1 MNRDIKGARKP
12 AQVSRVAPK
21 ALTAIAI
28 ASLKPGKVMADGAI
42 RPGNGSLKIRKRQTA
57 ATVVTEWLF
66 EWNRAGKA
74 ARYTVGRYSPTE
86 SEHAFTIGKAR
97 LEAARLQAMVEQG
110 LEPTKVREQEAVAAK
125 VRATVLSAQSSE
137 VDGASDDLASLLS
150 TYVAHLRQGG
160 KVDSA
165 YDAANM
171 FKNHVLQPFPAL
183 ALLPASQVVPA
194 DIAKVLSRLV
204 GPSAERQVG
213 RTALKLRSYLGA
225 AFKLGMGA
233 GLDPMAPIGASKFG
247 LTVNPAAA
255 VPSRAMAAKF
265 NKTGERTLSEKEL
278 RIFMVHVFAWPS
290 ELQRLALLFQIF
302 SGGQRI
308 RQVLRIR
315 HVDVEADKV
324 FLFDPKGRRATA
336 RTHALPMTAEL
347 REIVDALTLVNKP
360 DAGKDGSGFLFVS
373 RDAVIAPE
381 TLSGVVENI
390 RKAMLDDKQ
399 ITTSFRGGDIRRTVE
414 TILSGKLKVSKD
426 HRAQLLSH
434 GLTGVQDVVYDKD
447 LHLEAK
453 QSALRKWSDYLE
465 NLCLGHVTQNKK

>member
-1 MNRDIKGARKP
+1 MNRDTGHPKKATRL
-12 AQVSRVAPK
+12 VRVAPK
-21 ALTAIAI
+21 ALTVIAI
-28 ASLKPGKVMADGAI
+28 ASLRPGKVMADGAI

-74 ARYTVGRYSPTE
+74 ARYTIGRYSQTD
-86 SEHAFTIGKAR
+86 SDHAFTIGKAR

-110 LEPTKVREQEAVAAK
+110 LEPIKVREHAAVEAK
-125 VRATVLSAQSSE
+125 VKTAASSG
-137 VDGASDDLASLLS
+137 VGADAEGAGHDLTSLLA
-150 TYVAHLRQGG
+150 TYVAHLRRGG
-160 KVDSA
+160 KNDSA
-165 YDAANM
+165 YDAENM
-171 FKNHVLQPFPAL
+171 FKNHVLQPFPEIASK
-183 ALLPASQVVPA
+183 PAADVVPA
-194 DIAKVLSRLV
+194 DIAKVLARLV
-204 GPSAERQVG
+204 GPSAERQIG

-247 LTVNPAAA
+247 LTGNPAGA

-265 NKTGERTLSEKEL
+265 NKTGERTLSESEL
-278 RIFMVHVFAWPS
+278 FIFMVHVFAWTS

-315 HVDVEADKV
+315 HADVEVDKV
-324 FLFDPKGRRATA
+324 VLYDPKGRRATA

-347 REIVDALTLVNKP
+347 GEIVGALTAINKP
-360 DAGKDGSGFLFVS
+360 GGTEDGEGFLFAS
-373 RDAVIAPE
+373 RGAVLSAE
-381 TLSGVVENI
+381 TLSGVVEDI
-390 RKAMLDDKQ
+390 RDAMLEAKQ
-399 ITTSFRGGDIRRTVE
+399 ITVSFRGGDVRRTVE
-414 TILSGKLKVSKD
+414 TILSGKLKISKD

-453 QSALRKWSDYLE
+453 QSALRRWSDYLAD
-465 NLCLGHVTQNKK
+465 LCLGHKMPQAK